1 MVLMDRQFLR
11 IDDKW
16 ALAYDERQ
24 WILQRFRG
32 IRSSGYGVGLEK
44 WEGVSFVTST
54 RDVLARCM
62 REKGVPADAAL
73 VALAGLPETFSEF
86 RAWMGRQIDLE
97 AGRSASELPA
107 DAG

>member
-1 MVLMDRQFLR
+1 MADRQFLR

-24 WILQRFRG
+24 WILQRYAG
-32 IRSSGYGVGLEK
+32 IRSSGHGAGKGK

-62 REKGVPADAAL
+62 REKGVPSAA
-73 VALAGLPETFSEF
+73 AIAAYIRLPETFSEF
-86 RAWMGRQIDLE
+86 RAQMASQIGLE
-97 AGRSASELPA
+97 AGHSASEPS
-107 DAG
+107 AGHG